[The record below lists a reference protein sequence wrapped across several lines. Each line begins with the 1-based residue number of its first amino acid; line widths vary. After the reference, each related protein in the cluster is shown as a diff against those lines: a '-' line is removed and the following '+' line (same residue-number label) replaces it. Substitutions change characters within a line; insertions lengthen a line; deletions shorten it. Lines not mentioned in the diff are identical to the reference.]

1 MQIKCFKLLTG
12 LTFLLTLIVFSLGTP
27 GDTYAQSCGG
37 SVTCCQT
44 RRVCTDP
51 FGDSCN
57 IIDPGCTC
65 RAECVPGTSFP
76 GICSIPGSSFCSPY
90 CSGGNDVESAGC
102 YSIPPPT
109 STPIPTAAP
118 GWGACGSCSTCG
130 FSPNECVLAPS
141 GNCVWDPARCQVQIP
156 RPSCSIVFTPASMNI
171 NIGQSQDLTSTLT
184 EANGTVTST
193 VDSFTPPG
201 IVSSRLIS
209 TTNPN
214 FYTTVRLIRVTG
226 VTTGVTSF
234 RSTSTV
240 VGPGGSNSCTRTAA
254 IGVNSPNAWWQAVNG
269 DVLAGGN
276 LTSLVPTSCI
286 LPACNPAFDRKPAP
300 LVGILGFPGL
310 PIYSGASFDFSDS
323 PSSVG
328 ISAEGTNWLANSQ
341 LSPKLSLYNYAYFVK
356 QIPPNVTLNPITLN
370 QLTQANLTSGSSS
383 RGGYI
388 WYKTKGNTAINGNIQ
403 IAGNTKVILLVEEGD
418 LNINGTIDVQT
429 TGQGFF
435 MAIVQGNIIINPSVS
450 SQTPDLEGVFLA
462 DGEFGTGTT
471 GTRNDQQLTILGSVA
486 AHEGITLQRNLGSL
500 NSTTPAEVFEYSP
513 ELLQAYPKELGRR
526 RLVWEEVAP

>member
-1 MQIKCFKLLTG
+1 MRTILTALLV
-12 LTFLLTLIVFSLGTP
+12 IMVFTAVRPSVKEVN
-27 GDTYAQSCGG
+27 AQTCGG
-37 SVTCCQT
+37 TSSASYDAYSCKIDDFGAYFC
-44 RRVCTDP
+44 DP
-51 FGDSCN
+51 FQRPISGACSWTSLNTCGALLRRPDYYCTATANGCILNDSP
-57 IIDPGCTC
+57 IQSTTGCS
-65 RAECVPGTSFP
+65 VSNLP
-76 GICSIPGSSFCSPY
+76 
-90 CSGGNDVESAGC
+90 
-102 YSIPPPT
+102 
-109 STPIPTAAP
+109 TPIPTAAP

-130 FSPNECVLAPS
+130 FSPSECVLSPTGS
-141 GNCVWDPARCQVQIP
+141 CVWDPARCQVQIP

-300 LVGILGFPGL
+300 LVGIPGFPGL